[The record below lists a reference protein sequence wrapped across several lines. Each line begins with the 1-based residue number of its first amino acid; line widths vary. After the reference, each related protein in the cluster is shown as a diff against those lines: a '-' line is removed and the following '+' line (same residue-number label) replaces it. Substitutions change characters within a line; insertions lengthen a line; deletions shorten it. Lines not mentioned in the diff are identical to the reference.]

1 MMQLSLDMWCA
12 DLPSEAL
19 SIARFEGELGVF
31 WLVDPDLSQPLSA
44 HEAALIEQHYLTRT
58 TLLLP
63 RTLCIPTSAPN
74 HPEQHVHRIAALQPC
89 AAAAAAAAAASTKAF
104 FEKHKG
110 WRLGWG
116 LGVTKL

>member
-19 SIARFEGELGVF
+19 SIARFDGELGVV
-31 WLVDPDLSQPLSA
+31 WLVDPDLSQPLSS

-63 RTLCIPTSAPN
+63 RTLCIPQVPPTTPSNTST
-74 HPEQHVHRIAALQPC
+74 ALLHCSRARRRQRQQQQLPPRH
-89 AAAAAAAAAASTKAF
+89 F
-104 FEKHKG
+104 
-110 WRLGWG
+110 
-116 LGVTKL
+116 